1 MRFGIMDHVDDAGV
15 PAWEQYETRL
25 KLIEAAERLGFYS
38 YHVAEHH
45 GTPLGRAPSPSVY
58 LAAVAQRTTHLKF
71 GPMVYVAPLYH
82 PMRLAEEI
90 CMLDQ
95 LSRGRLQLG
104 IGRGAVWPEQA
115 LYDVD
120 PAAAAERYAEARDI
134 VLQALTSP
142 RVNFTGKHFRVDDFP
157 MVLRPYQSPRPPL
170 WYGIGNPESAPWAA
184 AERANVV
191 SLQPAGLARRTLD
204 RYRAEWAK
212 LARAEADLPFLGLAR
227 HIVVADTDAQALTIA
242 RAAFPC
248 WRRSFSA
255 LWDERGIAFP
265 FEFPWEWDGLAQ
277 RRLGIA
283 GAPATVREYLV
294 EERAAAGA
302 SFFLCQMIFGDIP
315 YRDALR
321 SLTLFAEDVAPAFA

>member
-58 LAAVAQRTTHLKF
+58 LAAVAQRTTRLKF
-71 GPMVYVAPLYH
+71 GPMVFVAPLYH

-104 IGRGAVWPEQA
+104 IGRGAVWPEQE

-120 PAAAAERYAEARDI
+120 PAGAAERYAEARDI
-134 VLQALTSP
+134 VLQALASQ
-142 RVNFTGKHFRVDDFP
+142 RVSFTGKHFRVRDFP
-157 MVLRPYQSPRPPL
+157 MVLKPFQRPRPPL
-170 WYGIGNPESAPWAA
+170 WYGIGNPDSAVWAA
-184 AERANVV
+184 AESANVV
-191 SLQPAGLARRTLD
+191 SLMPAALARRVLD
-204 RYRAEWAK
+204 RYREEWAK
-212 LARAEADLPFLGLAR
+212 LGRAASELPFLGLAR
-227 HIVVADTDAQALTIA
+227 HIVVAATDEQARGIA
-242 RAAFPC
+242 RAAFPR

-255 LWDERGIAFP
+255 LWDERGIPFP
-265 FEFPWEWDGLAQ
+265 MDFPWEWDELES
-277 RRLGIA
+277 RRLAIA
-283 GAPATVREYLV
+283 GAPHTVREYLSAQR
-294 EERAAAGA
+294 EEARAT
-302 SFFLCQMIFGDIP
+302 FFLCQMIFGDIS
-315 YRDALR
+315 YENALR
-321 SLTLFAEDVAPAFA
+321 SLSLFAEDVAPAFA